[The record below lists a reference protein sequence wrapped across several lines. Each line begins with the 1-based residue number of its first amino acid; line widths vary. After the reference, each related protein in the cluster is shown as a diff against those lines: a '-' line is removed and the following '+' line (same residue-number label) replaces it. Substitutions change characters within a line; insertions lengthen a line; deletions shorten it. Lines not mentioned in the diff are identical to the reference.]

1 MGYEFVTSSDL
12 TRDNDNSTLF
22 FRKKV
27 SPITYMTSQCTNKG
41 QEIYLFTVSYLML
54 LVMLWMLEKGE
65 GSSTGLALG
74 SKNRLRRFRSVDL
87 DDNCFS
93 MGGASINLWN

>member
-54 LVMLWMLEKGE
+54 LVMLWMLEKG
-65 GSSTGLALG
+65 G
-74 SKNRLRRFRSVDL
+74 RL
-87 DDNCFS
+87 
-93 MGGASINLWN
+93 

>member
-27 SPITYMTSQCTNKG
+27 SPITYMTSQCTKG
-41 QEIYLFTVSYLML
+41 QEIQLFLLRSMSYHAFSND
-54 LVMLWMLEKGE
+54 VVDAGE
-65 GSSTGLALG
+65 GREALVV
-74 SKNRLRRFRSVDL
+74 LV
-87 DDNCFS
+87 
-93 MGGASINLWN
+93 